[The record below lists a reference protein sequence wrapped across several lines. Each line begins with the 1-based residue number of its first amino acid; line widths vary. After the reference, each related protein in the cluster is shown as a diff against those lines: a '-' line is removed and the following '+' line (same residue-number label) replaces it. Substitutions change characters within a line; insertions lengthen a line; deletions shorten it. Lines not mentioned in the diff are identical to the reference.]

1 MKGTLTHFPPFF
13 SKPLVDATAIVCA
26 GAFALAS
33 TFGPTATAATRPGV
47 GSDTGAAKCATS
59 ELVVWLDTQAQGALG
74 TEVYSL
80 KFTNL
85 SRRACT
91 LAGYP
96 RVSAVRLGGRQIGR
110 AASRYRLTWHTVSL
124 ASGATAT
131 ALLFVRE
138 IGTFKTPCRAV
149 TAAGLR
155 VYPPGG
161 STPQTIPFPFGACS
175 TPQNDVSVGPVRSA

>member
-1 MKGTLTHFPPFF
+1 M
-13 SKPLVDATAIVCA
+13 VCA
-26 GAFALAS
+26 AALTPAS
-33 TFGPTATAATRPGV
+33 TLVPTASAATRTGV
-47 GSDTGAAKCATS
+47 GSDTGAAKCATVD
-59 ELVVWLDTQAQGALG
+59 LVVWLDTQPQGALG

-85 SRRACT
+85 SARACT

-96 RVSAVRLGGRQIGR
+96 RVSAIRLGGGQIGR
-110 AASRYRLTWHTVSL
+110 AASRYRLPWHTVSL

-131 ALLFVRE
+131 ALLFVRD
-138 IGTFKTPCRAV
+138 IGTFKASCRAL

-161 STPQTIPFPFGACS
+161 RTSQIIPFPFAACS
-175 TPQNDVSVGPVRSA
+175 TPQDDVSIGPVRSA